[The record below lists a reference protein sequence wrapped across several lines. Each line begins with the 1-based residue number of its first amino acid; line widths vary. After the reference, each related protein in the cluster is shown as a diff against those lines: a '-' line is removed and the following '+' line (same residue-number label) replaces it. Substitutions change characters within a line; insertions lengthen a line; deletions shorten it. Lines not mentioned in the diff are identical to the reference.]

1 LQDEG
6 EGEGEEQGEGEG
18 EEAAAA
24 ETQQQQV
31 EKGEVVLSLAHGIN
45 GGVCEINVSD
55 CVKFI
60 MQDRAAAIGYFR
72 RSFVYRDHL
81 GAVRQMAEAAV
92 PERVCLQMNARLIF
106 GPLSP
111 ECRNLRQALMSGVL
125 PAASNTHRIEAMVR
139 RSKLA
144 SAAANR
150 SEASASEVA
159 MEMDN
164 WLGVKEQHRDEKRAQ
179 QAAAGQKETRGSA
192 SSATITAHLLDAA
205 FKHALGA
212 SELRELRKR
221 EKSQD
226 SSTQERQ
233 KTDLVRMRRRYA
245 EQVMKTHEPGRRAP
259 AAQKSPSAP
268 TLTIQAA
275 GIPGAQKISCRKKD
289 TEGGLDVVKAVA
301 ELRYRSVQVLTEGVR
316 PVDLRK
322 TVQNHLE
329 ELKDYA
335 LHPGYFKYTMP
346 GDTQDAYDRLARVR
360 RMLLPDLKAEAGLLS
375 LAEAG
380 TVSELVSRITERLV
394 GRQTEEGGE
403 EDEPVVPVTEEAGE
417 EDEPVVPV
425 TEEEG
430 ESESVARRNPA
441 RHGRTGR

>member
-1 LQDEG
+1 
-6 EGEGEEQGEGEG
+6 
-18 EEAAAA
+18 
-24 ETQQQQV
+24 
-31 EKGEVVLSLAHGIN
+31 
-45 GGVCEINVSD
+45 
-55 CVKFI
+55 
-60 MQDRAAAIGYFR
+60 
-72 RSFVYRDHL
+72 
-81 GAVRQMAEAAV
+81 
-92 PERVCLQMNARLIF
+92 
-106 GPLSP
+106 
-111 ECRNLRQALMSGVL
+111 
-125 PAASNTHRIEAMVR
+125 
-139 RSKLA
+139 
-144 SAAANR
+144 
-150 SEASASEVA
+150 

-192 SSATITAHLLDAA
+192 SSASITAHLLDAA
-205 FKHALGA
+205 FEHALGV

-245 EQVMKTHEPGRRAP
+245 EQVVKTHEPAGRRAP
-259 AAQKSPSAP
+259 AAEKSPSAP

-301 ELRYRSVQVLTEGVR
+301 ELQFRGVQVLTEGVR
-316 PVDLRK
+316 LADLRK